1 MIGVFRERFFTFRM
15 KLKMFITSSDH
26 YLKYLAIL
34 FLVKASGLGD
44 FVSQNPLFSYSA
56 CPICLCLNIVEYFNV
71 TVVFFKMKLPPKEGR
86 SRELSETVELF
97 QF

>member
-26 YLKYLAIL
+26 YLTYLAIL

-44 FVSQNPLFSYSA
+44 FVSQNPLFSYGVLVKKPLKVKNDFCSA
-56 CPICLCLNIVEYFNV
+56 GTWVSIYQN
-71 TVVFFKMKLPPKEGR
+71 KD
-86 SRELSETVELF
+86 
-97 QF
+97 

>member
-44 FVSQNPLFSYSA
+44 FVSQNPLFSYGA
-56 CPICLCLNIVEYFNV
+56 MLDG
-71 TVVFFKMKLPPKEGR
+71 GR
-86 SRELSETVELF
+86 GWG
-97 QF
+97 QFDTFIRNFMTD

>member
-44 FVSQNPLFSYSA
+44 FVSQNPLFSYGVLVKIRLQDEQ
-56 CPICLCLNIVEYFNV
+56 ICDDKMSFSRIKNDVERKTGIRGV
-71 TVVFFKMKLPPKEGR
+71 KI
-86 SRELSETVELF
+86 
-97 QF
+97 

>member
-56 CPICLCLNIVEYFNV
+56 LAVMYLFYCKIDGSGV
-71 TVVFFKMKLPPKEGR
+71 TPVNG
-86 SRELSETVELF
+86 T
-97 QF
+97 

>member
-26 YLKYLAIL
+26 YLTYLAIL

-44 FVSQNPLFSYSA
+44 FVSQNPLFSYGA
-56 CPICLCLNIVEYFNV
+56 GLVWFKLRRLNQLKPLNSD
-71 TVVFFKMKLPPKEGR
+71 R
-86 SRELSETVELF
+86 
-97 QF
+97 

>member
-44 FVSQNPLFSYSA
+44 FVSQNPLFSYGDAPAEVAAILVMISS
-56 CPICLCLNIVEYFNV
+56 VY
-71 TVVFFKMKLPPKEGR
+71 
-86 SRELSETVELF
+86 
-97 QF
+97 QFVH

>member
-44 FVSQNPLFSYSA
+44 FVSQNPLFSYGVLDPMSLAAALSA
-56 CPICLCLNIVEYFNV
+56 SLS
-71 TVVFFKMKLPPKEGR
+71 FFCFFAGGSSAFLYHLVSWEDSNKL
-86 SRELSETVELF
+86 SL
-97 QF
+97 

>member
-44 FVSQNPLFSYSA
+44 FVSQNPLFSYGGWTEIGLTSK
-56 CPICLCLNIVEYFNV
+56 
-71 TVVFFKMKLPPKEGR
+71 FKMITINSKLFAQKQYLW
-86 SRELSETVELF
+86 SK
-97 QF
+97 

>member
-44 FVSQNPLFSYSA
+44 FVSQNPLFSYGVA
-56 CPICLCLNIVEYFNV
+56 LNLIR
-71 TVVFFKMKLPPKEGR
+71 L
-86 SRELSETVELF
+86 VELEHSPCSGSGKTF
-97 QF
+97 QIQIQENVQVLQDM

>member
-44 FVSQNPLFSYSA
+44 FVSQNPLFSYGEKPSKSV
-56 CPICLCLNIVEYFNV
+56 LNF
-71 TVVFFKMKLPPKEGR
+71 
-86 SRELSETVELF
+86 
-97 QF
+97 

>member
-44 FVSQNPLFSYSA
+44 FVSQNPLFSYGVTHVSTYYGTKPTNSPMFDQFSSISA
-56 CPICLCLNIVEYFNV
+56 NI
-71 TVVFFKMKLPPKEGR
+71 
-86 SRELSETVELF
+86 
-97 QF
+97 

>member
-44 FVSQNPLFSYSA
+44 FVSQNPLFSYGAGKAVYLKQQMYLRNS
-56 CPICLCLNIVEYFNV
+56 NV
-71 TVVFFKMKLPPKEGR
+71 LIATYVSQEQQCIHEP
-86 SRELSETVELF
+86 
-97 QF
+97 

>member
-26 YLKYLAIL
+26 YLTYLAIL

-44 FVSQNPLFSYSA
+44 FVSQNPLFSYSVA
-56 CPICLCLNIVEYFNV
+56 VE
-71 TVVFFKMKLPPKEGR
+71 R
-86 SRELSETVELF
+86 SPCIIIDSMYIKIIWCYSA
-97 QF
+97 

>member
-56 CPICLCLNIVEYFNV
+56 NPQC
-71 TVVFFKMKLPPKEGR
+71 THWA
-86 SRELSETVELF
+86 ELIIMAHASSSK
-97 QF
+97 

>member
-44 FVSQNPLFSYSA
+44 FVSQNPLFSYGAMVSYQKK
-56 CPICLCLNIVEYFNV
+56 N
-71 TVVFFKMKLPPKEGR
+71 MKLLQKSCALTYVHPSQVYPY
-86 SRELSETVELF
+86 
-97 QF
+97 

>member
-44 FVSQNPLFSYSA
+44 FVSQNPLFSYGAIIGTIPMIPQIMIPHYNDS
-56 CPICLCLNIVEYFNV
+56 PDNDSPDNDS
-71 TVVFFKMKLPPKEGR
+71 P
-86 SRELSETVELF
+86 
-97 QF
+97 